1 MATFQAQVQG
11 ITGLTIDGAGTN
23 TSTAELTQ
31 FLTDGAKDVINKILI
46 IDPTAGVLFS
56 TSAEI
61 TNGNGLE
68 VDGPIVSVVRGYAG
82 SGGSGLTYRPC
93 DPINSDEEGNA
104 TDVNSLSYRGSYN
117 PCYYIKNSTLF
128 ILPAPSSGDDRGKI
142 EYVTYP
148 TVAFGDSSIG
158 TSYVVATGVEATLAT
173 PTIFDKTGHSFV
185 NGDKVRLSGF
195 TEATEL
201 NGITGIVEGVSG
213 QYFQIDGVYVDGA
226 AESTGGT
233 VEKVVPGFPDQ
244 YEYLVVL
251 YASIKCVELKL
262 ATYTIDEEDMELV
275 QSYQTNLVALKQEYA
290 NAFSLGAGRERQ
302 PSRVN
307 DIMSSGA
314 QWRGRGR

>member
-11 ITGLTIDGAGTN
+11 VTGLTIDGAGSN
-23 TSTAELTQ
+23 ASTTELTQ
-31 FLTDGAKDVINKILI
+31 FLTDGAKDVINKILM
-46 IDPTAGVLFS
+46 IDPTAGALFS

-61 TNGNGLE
+61 TDGNGLD

-117 PCYYIKNSTLF
+117 PCYYVKNSKLF

-148 TVAFGDSSIG
+148 AVAFGDSSIG
-158 TSYVVATGVEATLAT
+158 TSYVVATGVTATLAT
-173 PTIFDKTGHSFV
+173 PTVLTKASHGFV

-195 TEATEL
+195 TQATEL

-213 QYFQIDGVYVDGA
+213 SNFQIDGVYVDGT
-226 AESTGGT
+226 AENPASSGT

-275 QSYQTNLVALKQEYA
+275 QAYQV
-290 NAFSLGAGRERQ
+290 SLGSLKNEYNSSFAQAKQDRSDSGR
-302 PSRVN
+302 
-307 DIMSSGA
+307 
-314 QWRGRGR
+314 